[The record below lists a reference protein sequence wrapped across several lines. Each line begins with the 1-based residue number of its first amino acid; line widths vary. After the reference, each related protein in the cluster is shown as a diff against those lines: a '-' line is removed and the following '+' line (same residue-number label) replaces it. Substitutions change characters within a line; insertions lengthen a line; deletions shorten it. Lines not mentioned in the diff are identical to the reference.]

1 MKPKQ
6 RFYLGLAI
14 LLIGVAWMLTMVYNM
29 EWYVEHIPNL
39 CIMGICISISIAM
52 AIGGFIMIF
61 SYFEDE

>member
-14 LLIGVAWMLTMVYNM
+14 LLIGVAWMLTMMYKM
-29 EWYVEHIPNL
+29 EWYVEYIPNIY
-39 CIMGICISISIAM
+39 IMAICISISISM

-61 SYFEDE
+61 SYFEDR